1 MGRLDSLWDE
11 PEKFDPDRFAPEREA
26 ERHRYA
32 FVPFGAG
39 PRMCLGY
46 KFAQLSLKLVVATL
60 LQGDFDL
67 EISSPTTELLDIDW
81 DITMNFKKFGGIN
94 IVVK

>member
-60 LQGDFDL
+60 LQVRH
-67 EISSPTTELLDIDW
+67 TLL
-81 DITMNFKKFGGIN
+81 FSRSLPPKPFHFRRER
-94 IVVK
+94 

>member
-11 PEKFDPDRFAPEREA
+11 PEKFAPDRFAPEREA

-46 KFAQLSLKLVVATL
+46 KFAQLCLKLVVATL
-60 LQGDFDL
+60 LQVRH
-67 EISSPTTELLDIDW
+67 T
-81 DITMNFKKFGGIN
+81 
-94 IVVK
+94 